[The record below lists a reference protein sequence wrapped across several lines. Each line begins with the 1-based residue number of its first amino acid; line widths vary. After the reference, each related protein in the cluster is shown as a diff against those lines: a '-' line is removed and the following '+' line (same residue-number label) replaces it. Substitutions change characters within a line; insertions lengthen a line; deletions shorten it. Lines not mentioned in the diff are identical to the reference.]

1 MAIGNNGGSSSR
13 GQSYGGHRAELHEV
27 GCSPAAPSSLFLSL
41 SAGRQSA
48 DVCRPQSPPS
58 DMHLFEYAH
67 VHRLA
72 QFFSVPIILAF
83 SSSSLP
89 PLPPPLSLSLSLS
102 LSTYTHRRA
111 HTHPYTHTHNQAHT
125 RVQESFVLVSK
136 SYNGINTHKYTWSK
150 IRCVD

>member
-1 MAIGNNGGSSSR
+1 MGRGLRGVIVAIGNNGGSSSR

-89 PLPPPLSLSLSLS
+89 PLPPPLSLSLSLNIH
-102 LSTYTHRRA
+102 THARA
-111 HTHPYTHTHNQAHT
+111 HTHIHTHTQSGTHARA
-125 RVQESFVLVSK
+125 RV
-136 SYNGINTHKYTWSK
+136 I
-150 IRCVD
+150 CVGV